1 MELSVDDFK
10 PINIKS
16 KTGVSMNVHIQ
27 GQMTR
32 KGTKQVAQILAHETG
47 QGLKWLLICAGMGV
61 GFLLLCYGISLIK
74 WW

>member
-1 MELSVDDFK
+1 MSNFK
-10 PINIKS
+10 PVNIES

-32 KGTKQVAQILAHETG
+32 KGTRQVAQILAHETG
-47 QGLKWLLICAGMGV
+47 QELKWLLICAGIGV
-61 GFLLLCYGISLIK
+61 GFLLLCFGISLIK

>member
-1 MELSVDDFK
+1 ILFLKNKFSAVNLLLM
-10 PINIKS
+10 P
-16 KTGVSMNVHIQ
+16 NVHIQ

>member
-1 MELSVDDFK
+1 M
-10 PINIKS
+10 P
-16 KTGVSMNVHIQ
+16 NVHIQ